1 MIDDWRYDDGK
12 MTERQICLTAF
23 IHQGIPINRE
33 VYEFCHYYV
42 SNGML
47 KIPDTK
53 EKLEEELRSHNGDL
67 YAFVGDGI
75 SKEFSTV
82 SLLPFPISMRDDLEL
97 VRFLIKESLST
108 VN

>member
-12 MTERQICLTAF
+12 MRERQICLTAF

-47 KIPDTK
+47 KIPYTK
-53 EKLEEELRSHNGDL
+53 EKLKEKLRSHNGDL

-75 SKEFSTV
+75 SKEF
-82 SLLPFPISMRDDLEL
+82 DLWKKINEGP
-97 VRFLIKESLST
+97 VRQESDQETNQASEEAS
-108 VN
+108 

>member
-12 MTERQICLTAF
+12 MVERQLCLTSF

-47 KIPDTK
+47 KVPDTK

-75 SKEFSTV
+75 SKEFSLWQKINERQEGNQETTEA
-82 SLLPFPISMRDDLEL
+82 SEETS
-97 VRFLIKESLST
+97 
-108 VN
+108 